1 MDKIDKI
8 VNDILG
14 KVTNTASLE
23 IESGDG
29 NKLLS
34 LSETGDYYYYGE
46 VFEKDSVIIF
56 DNGEKIGVLKRIPK
70 NEIRDSLIK
79 EVLEQKKLI

>member
-1 MDKIDKI
+1 MEKINKI
-8 VNDILG
+8 VDDILN
-14 KVTNTASLE
+14 KVTNDSALE
-23 IESGDG
+23 IEASNG

-34 LSETGDYYYYGE
+34 LSETGDYYYYGK

-70 NEIRDSLIK
+70 NEIRDSLIQ
-79 EVLEQKKLI
+79 EILQQKKS